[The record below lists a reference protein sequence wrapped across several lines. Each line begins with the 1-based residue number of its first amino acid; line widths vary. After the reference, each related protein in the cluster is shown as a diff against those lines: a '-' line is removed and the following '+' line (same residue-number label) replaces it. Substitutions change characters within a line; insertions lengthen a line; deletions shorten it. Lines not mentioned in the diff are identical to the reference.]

1 MNTFGNVIGNSIV
14 TAGSKQP
21 QMGELFI
28 LKVYYQGVPTGGGFY
43 FGTHQGTPVIGTL
56 SEPYSGPNWWPQKDT
71 PADKADSSDVW
82 ITVEDQIA
90 EGHLVMNR
98 LAGQGID
105 NATGKKW
112 KLETFFDVFR
122 IMDGRIVEFW
132 HAHDSLALMK
142 QLEE

>member
-1 MNTFGNVIGNSIV
+1 MSIEKNKDIARRYNEQIWSNGDLTVIDEIV
-14 TAGSKQP
+14 SPEYIDHTNPEARTREG
-21 QMGELFI
+21 
-28 LKVYYQGVPTGGGFY
+28 LKKNAAAF
-43 FGTHQGTPVIGTL
+43 HA
-56 SEPYSGPNWWPQKDT
+56 NN
-71 PADKADSSDVW
+71 SDVW